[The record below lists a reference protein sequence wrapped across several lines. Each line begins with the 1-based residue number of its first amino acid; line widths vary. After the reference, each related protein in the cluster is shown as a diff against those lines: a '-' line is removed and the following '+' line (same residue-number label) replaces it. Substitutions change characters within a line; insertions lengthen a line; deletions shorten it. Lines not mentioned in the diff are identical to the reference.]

1 MEIKEFITLF
11 RRWSWL
17 LILGAILGSAGGF
30 LASRIQTPVYEASA
44 KVLVSKSH
52 QQGGTDIF
60 AISDQQLVLTYLQLL
75 KTRPILDE
83 ASSKLGVQI
92 DLDNIQ
98 VNIVPD
104 TQIIQI
110 KVQDE
115 DPKQAVAIA
124 NTLVQVLIEQNETL
138 YAGRYAVYEEGLNS
152 QIAQAQKQINTL
164 QSQITQIN
172 QATLQE
178 QFDLV
183 NKQIKDIQDEI
194 SNLEADIAKFPS
206 ILSTLD
212 RAKLNEKQTE
222 VDQLRSLLS
231 LYQQIKTNLT
241 FIGKPTQGGTS
252 QDNPQMT
259 SLQSTLD
266 LYQKLYLDLLNNL
279 AAVQLAHVQSIPTV
293 SQIEDAVIPA
303 RPIRPIPLLYTALAG
318 FVGLFVAAGAILLI
332 DYFDDTLKS
341 SKKIREILGIPVLGE
356 ITEATQ
362 IRKNGSFNS
371 ANQVGSS
378 VLNAFGILRI
388 NISSQKI
395 RKILGIPVLNEIA
408 KATQTRKNGSFK
420 SANQV
425 GSSVLNAFGIL
436 RINISRLVTQKSLK
450 TILVTS
456 PALGDGKTTIAT
468 NLAMAFVQSGK
479 KVALL
484 DADLGHPSLH
494 SRFGL
499 DNQRGLGNILAENM
513 DWHDV
518 AHESNGITIITS
530 GVHSLSSIVL
540 FESDRT
546 TQLLKQL
553 QKEVEVVI
561 IDGPPLFVVD
571 SQILAS
577 KVGSTLLVVRQGVTM
592 ADTAR
597 ALLDQLNL
605 MGVNVLGVVL
615 NRVRR
620 AGAHSLDG
628 YYRNIS
634 QEKPI
639 EKIEKV
645 AATQS

>member
-303 RPIRPIPLLYTALAG
+303 RPIRPIPLLYT
-318 FVGLFVAAGAILLI
+318 
-332 DYFDDTLKS
+332 
-341 SKKIREILGIPVLGE
+341 KKIREILGIPVLGE

-395 RKILGIPVLNEIA
+395 RKILGIPVLGEIT

>member
-592 ADTAR
+592 ADTAC

>member
-1 MEIKEFITLF
+1 MEIKEFITLL

-395 RKILGIPVLNEIA
+395 RKILGIPVLGEIT